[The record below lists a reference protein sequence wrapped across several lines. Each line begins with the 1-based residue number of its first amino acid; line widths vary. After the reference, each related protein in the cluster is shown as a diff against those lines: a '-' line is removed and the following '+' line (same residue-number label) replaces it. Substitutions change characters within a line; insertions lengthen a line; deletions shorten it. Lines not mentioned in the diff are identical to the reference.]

1 MFLRQFKYLIAV
13 AEERHFG
20 RAAERCH
27 VTQPSLSTGIK
38 QLELEIG
45 APIFLRGRGQ
55 RFRGLTAEGEKVARW
70 ARSVVANCEAMR
82 EEIASMSN
90 NLRGRLRIGAMPS
103 MSPVLPTLLSKVR
116 ERHPGII
123 IDVQFIGNE
132 SMRLGL
138 NEFSLDVAFTY
149 LEASDMG
156 RRNTLPVYSERLSLL
171 VPDREEFRNRTS
183 ITWQE
188 AAQLPLAMLRPKLRE
203 RAFVDMIF
211 SRAGCRPEPKIE
223 SESILHLMFQTQ
235 YTELCTIIPS
245 HFTKMPGLHAGT
257 RALDLVDP
265 VASQD
270 VALFWAE
277 GETIMP
283 MAKALV
289 SVIRQMNKAGELTFQ
304 LSESLSEGARAS
316 ADTKKKTKAAGG
328 LAGEL
333 SGDSA
338 KAASAGAADAANSAP
353 RKLRKPGKGPKAPR
367 GAANSTGLPEDER
380 LDVIITP

>member
-1 MFLRQFKYLIAV
+1 MFLKQFKYLIAV

-55 RFRGLTAEGEKVARW
+55 RFRGLTPEGEKVVRW
-70 ARSVVANCEAMR
+70 ARSVMANCEAMR
-82 EEIASMSN
+82 DEVASMSN
-90 NLRGRLRIGAMPS
+90 NLRGQLRIGAMPS
-103 MSPVLPTLLSKVR
+103 MSPVLPSLLRRVR
-116 ERHPGII
+116 ECHPGIV
-123 IDVQFIGNE
+123 IDVKFIGNE
-132 SMRLGL
+132 AMRLGL

-171 VPDREEFRNRTS
+171 VPDTDEFRNRES

-188 AAQLPLAMLRPKLRE
+188 AAKLPLAMLRPQLRE
-203 RAFVDMIF
+203 RAFLDLMF
-211 SRAGCRPEPKIE
+211 ARAGCTPDPKIE
-223 SESILHLMFQTQ
+223 SESILHLMFQVQ

-245 HFTKMPGLHAGT
+245 HFTKMPGLHTGT

-277 GETIMP
+277 GETILP

-289 SVIRQMNKAGELTFQ
+289 SVIRQMNKSGELTFQ
-304 LSESLSEGARAS
+304 LSDKLAKDAMSNVFNAQ
-316 ADTKKKTKAAGG
+316 KKVKAAPKS
-328 LAGEL
+328 LRSDVDAGEH
-333 SGDSA
+333 S
-338 KAASAGAADAANSAP
+338 
-353 RKLRKPGKGPKAPR
+353 RKPRRPAQNPKTPSSIKPAKR
-367 GAANSTGLPEDER
+367 ADKER
-380 LDVIITP
+380 LEVVPA

>member
-1 MFLRQFKYLIAV
+1 MFLKQFKYLIAV

-38 QLELEIG
+38 LLELEIG

-70 ARSVVANCEAMR
+70 ARCVVANCEAMR
-82 EEIASMSN
+82 DEIASMSN

-103 MSPVLPTLLSKVR
+103 LSPVLPSLLTKVR

-123 IDVQFIGNE
+123 TEVRFVGNE
-132 SMRLGL
+132 DMRLGL

-149 LEASDMG
+149 LEESDMG
-156 RRNTLPVYSERLSLL
+156 RSNTTPVYSEKLSLL
-171 VPDREEFRNRTS
+171 VPDKEEFLGRTS

-188 AAQLPLAMLRPKLRE
+188 ASKLPLAMLLPNLRE
-203 RAFVDMIF
+203 RAFVDTIF
-211 SRAGCRPEPKIE
+211 ARTGCAPEPKIE
-223 SESILHLMFQTQ
+223 SESILHLMFQVQ

-277 GETIMP
+277 GETMMP

-289 SVIRQMNKAGELTFQ
+289 SVIRQMKKAGELPFGLPIN
-304 LSESLSEGARAS
+304 LSRG
-316 ADTKKKTKAAGG
+316 TTT
-328 LAGEL
+328 
-333 SGDSA
+333 
-338 KAASAGAADAANSAP
+338 SAP
-353 RKLRKPGKGPKAPR
+353 AQPLNLKKMSNGSDVNGKSRRRKTSKQRKTPR
-367 GAANSTGLPEDER
+367 SAESDAHGEEERMGLLPN
-380 LDVIITP
+380 

>member
-1 MFLRQFKYLIAV
+1 MYLKQFKYLIAV

-38 QLELEIG
+38 LLELEIG

-55 RFRGLTAEGEKVARW
+55 RFRGLTPEGEKVARW
-70 ARSVVANCEAMR
+70 ARSVVANCDALR

-103 MSPVLPTLLSKVR
+103 MSPVLPSLLQRVR

-132 SMRLGL
+132 DMRVGL

-149 LEASDMG
+149 LEESDMG
-156 RRNTLPVYSERLSLL
+156 RRNTLPVYSEKLSLL
-171 VPDREEFRNRTS
+171 VPDNDEFRDRTS

-188 AAQLPLAMLRPKLRE
+188 ASKLPLAMLGPKLQE
-203 RAFVDMIF
+203 RAFVDVIF
-211 SRAGCRPEPKIE
+211 ASAGCKPEPKIE
-223 SESILHLMFQTQ
+223 SESILHLMFQVQ

-270 VALFWAE
+270 VAVFWAE
-277 GETIMP
+277 GETARP

-289 SVIRQMNKAGELTFQ
+289 GVIRQMNKTGKLAFH
-304 LSESLSEGARAS
+304 LS
-316 ADTKKKTKAAGG
+316 DG
-328 LAGEL
+328 LAKDEAKSVTHKVGEPQKKGKSAGSVGAQL
-333 SGDSA
+333 REPVKQA
-338 KAASAGAADAANSAP
+338 KAVRAVSRAKQTVDDS
-353 RKLRKPGKGPKAPR
+353 LEVVPG
-367 GAANSTGLPEDER
+367 
-380 LDVIITP
+380 

>member
-1 MFLRQFKYLIAV
+1 MFLKQFKYLIAV

-38 QLELEIG
+38 LLELEIG

-70 ARSVVANCEAMR
+70 ARSVVANCDAMR
-82 EEIASMSN
+82 DEIASMSN

-103 MSPVLPTLLSKVR
+103 MSPVLPSLLSRVR

-123 IDVQFIGNE
+123 IEVRFIGNE
-132 SMRLGL
+132 GMRLGL

-149 LEASDMG
+149 LEESDMG
-156 RRNTLPVYSERLSLL
+156 RRNTTPVYGEKLSLL
-171 VPDREEFRNRTS
+171 VPDRDEFRDRTS

-188 AAQLPLAMLRPKLRE
+188 ASKLPLAMLLPNLRE
-203 RAFVDMIF
+203 RAFVDTIF
-211 SRAGCRPEPKIE
+211 ARAGCTPEPKIE
-223 SESILHLMFQTQ
+223 SESILHLMFQVQ

-277 GETIMP
+277 GETMMP

-289 SVIRQMNKAGELTFQ
+289 SVIRQMKKAGELPFELPVGTSRGNVKCATTHAVN
-304 LSESLSEGARAS
+304 LKNRG
-316 ADTKKKTKAAGG
+316 KAGNDGG
-328 LAGEL
+328 
-333 SGDSA
+333 
-338 KAASAGAADAANSAP
+338 KPNP
-353 RKLRKPGKGPKAPR
+353 RKSPKRPKTTSSAES
-367 GAANSTGLPEDER
+367 GTHADEER
-380 LDVIITP
+380 MELVPI

>member
-1 MFLRQFKYLIAV
+1 MFLKQFKYLIAV

-38 QLELEIG
+38 LLELEIG

-55 RFRGLTAEGEKVARW
+55 RFRGLTPEGEKVARW

-82 EEIASMSN
+82 EEIDSMSN

-103 MSPVLPTLLSKVR
+103 MSPVLPLLLQRVR
-116 ERHPGII
+116 QHHPGIV
-123 IDVQFIGNE
+123 IDVRFIGNE

-156 RRNTLPVYSERLSLL
+156 RRNTLPVYSEKLSLL
-171 VPDREEFRNRTS
+171 VPDTDEFRGRDT
-183 ITWQE
+183 ITWQD
-188 AAQLPLAMLRPKLRE
+188 AAKLPLAMLRPKLRE
-203 RAFVDMIF
+203 RAFVDSMF
-211 SRAGCRPEPKIE
+211 ERAGCTPSPKIE
-223 SESILHLMFQTQ
+223 SESILHLMFQVQ

-245 HFTKMPGLHAGT
+245 HFTKMPGLHTGT
-257 RALDLVDP
+257 RALELVEP

-289 SVIRQMNKAGELTFQ
+289 AVIRKMNKSGEFSFELSDKPPRGTSSPDNPLASQ
-304 LSESLSEGARAS
+304 KSVAKTSESVKADVSSGGHARN
-316 ADTKKKTKAAGG
+316 
-328 LAGEL
+328 E
-333 SGDSA
+333 
-338 KAASAGAADAANSAP
+338 
-353 RKLRKPGKGPKAPR
+353 RKPAKRPKATTPIKPAKR
-367 GAANSTGLPEDER
+367 ADKDSLEVVST
-380 LDVIITP
+380 